1 MEIINLTVDNQHI
14 VSDRQYLVS
23 DTENVYHCVFKF
35 NDEWENYPLRY
46 GVFRLNNGEIK
57 QQLLVNNECQ
67 VPNEVVAESGYLIIG
82 TYGVSGEKRYP
93 TVWLGSPIMIQ
104 VGARNGTE
112 PLPPTPS
119 EYEQIITELSRL
131 ENDKADKVYVDEK
144 IDELGISVD
153 SLNERVTSAEDSI
166 SELSNDVEELANDI
180 EELDN
185 NKVDEAPIN
194 NKQYARKNGDWV
206 EVESGGGGASD
217 WEELTNKPFERLGAT
232 VKNVSGALEVNTT
245 EIAEPDNTLPITSNG
260 VNEIVGNINTLL
272 EMI

>member
-23 DTENVYHCVFKF
+23 DTENVYECVFKF
-35 NDEWENYPLRY
+35 NGEWDNYPLRY

-82 TYGVSGEKRYP
+82 TYGVSGDKRYP
-93 TVWLGSPIMIQ
+93 TVWLGSPIMVQ

-131 ENDKADKVYVDEK
+131 ENLV
-144 IDELGISVD
+144 
-153 SLNERVTSAEDSI
+153 
-166 SELSNDVEELANDI
+166 

-194 NKQYARKNGDWV
+194 NKQYARKNGGWV
-206 EVESGGGGASD
+206 EVESGGGGAFD
-217 WEELTNKPFERLGAT
+217 WEELTNKPFENLGAT